1 MARPTKYSE
10 EVLAKAKKYAEGDYT
25 SQDEV
30 LPTVQGLALYLDL
43 GVRTLQDWAVQEDKK
58 EFSRTLESLK
68 NKQATYLI
76 SKGLEGEYN
85 PALAKLMLHNHGY
98 SDKVEQIQEIKLTM
112 SEDELD
118 AELAA
123 LEEKSGN

>member
-10 EVLAKAKKYAEGDYT
+10 EVLEKAKKYANGDYT
-25 SQDEV
+25 SQGEV

-43 GVRTLQDWAVQEDKK
+43 NVRTLQDWATQPEKA
-58 EFSRTLESLK
+58 EFSRTLDGLK
-68 NKQATYLI
+68 NKQATFLI

-98 SDKVEQIQEIKLTM
+98 SDKIEQIQEVKITI
-112 SEDELD
+112 SDEELD
-118 AELAA
+118 AELDR
-123 LEEKSGN
+123 LSED